1 MSALLALSRAIDEIN
16 RRIFRVVMWLILIV
30 TLISAGNAVIRYL
43 LNISSNSWL
52 ELQWYLFSAIFL
64 FAAPYTLQQNEMV
77 RIDVIAGRLSKRTQ
91 AWIDVL
97 GTLFFLLPVSL
108 LILYLSWPV
117 FMQALQRGEMS
128 TNAGGLIIWPA
139 RLLVPIGFFLLTI
152 QGVSQLIKYA
162 AFLTGHGPDPTAR
175 QQVKTAEELLAEEI
189 LRSRGDLAIASE
201 IEQIGTGKEPKR

>member
-77 RIDVIAGRLSKRTQ
+77 RIDVVAGRLSKRTQ

-117 FMQALQRGEMS
+117 FMPLALR
-128 TNAGGLIIWPA
+128 A
-139 RLLVPIGFFLLTI
+139 IGDT
-152 QGVSQLIKYA
+152 
-162 AFLTGHGPDPTAR
+162 
-175 QQVKTAEELLAEEI
+175 
-189 LRSRGDLAIASE
+189 E
-201 IEQIGTGKEPKR
+201 IEWRE